1 MPDLYDVIIIGG
13 GPGGYVAAI
22 RAAQL
27 GGRVALVEME
37 RIGGCCLNRGCI
49 PTKTL
54 YRSVED
60 YLDVLHAGR
69 FGVDIQG
76 EIKVNF
82 ANMMARKDEVVDTL
96 VGTVIELL
104 KAHRVDLYDGLGTI
118 LEPGLVR
125 VKPSEYFPSAE
136 TQDIRG
142 KTIIIATGSKSQKV
156 PIPGTDLPGVVTSRG
171 LLNLKTFPKSLVV
184 VGASV
189 VGLEFASMFNA
200 LGSKVTVLGRKTF
213 MKSADEQLA
222 KRFRSLLVRAGVAV
236 TIGVDFKEIV
246 QTDEGLLRVHY
257 AQRDRED
264 YAEGEVVLLSTGR
277 TPYTQGLGVEDL
289 RLKMDG
295 PKLLVNPYME
305 TSVPG
310 VYAIGDVL
318 GTYMMAHSAS
328 YEGEVAVENAL
339 GHRRAADYR
348 AVPYAIFTL
357 PQVAGVGLTEQE
369 AKEKGI
375 DYVVARFP
383 FSASGKALAIGD
395 QEGQIRMICE
405 REGDGLGGRVL
416 GVHIMG
422 PQAADL
428 VAEATVAIQLN
439 ATAKEIAETIH
450 AHPTLP
456 ESLMEAAKAAAF
468 GEAIHYRKV

>member
-37 RIGGCCLNRGCI
+37 RVGGCCLNRGCI

-60 YLDVLHAGR
+60 YLDVLHAR
-69 FGVDIQG
+69 DFGVDIQG
-76 EIKVNF
+76 EVKINF
-82 ANMMARKDEVVDTL
+82 ARMMARKSEVVETL
-96 VGTVIELL
+96 VTTVIDLL
-104 KAHRVDLYDGLGTI
+104 KAHRVDIYDGLGTI

-136 TQDIRG
+136 TRDIHG
-142 KTIIIATGSKSQKV
+142 EKIIIATGSKSQKV

-171 LLNLKTFPKSLVV
+171 LLNLTTFPKSMVV

-213 MKSADEQLA
+213 MKSADDQLA
-222 KRFRSLLVRAGVAV
+222 KRFKGLMARAGVAV
-236 TIGVDFKEIV
+236 TVGVDFKEIT
-246 QTDEGLLRVHY
+246 QSDEGTLRVHY
-257 AQRDRED
+257 AQRDKED

-277 TPYTQGLGVEDL
+277 TPYTDGLAVGDL
-289 RLKMDG
+289 GLKMDG
-295 PKLLVNPYME
+295 AKLVVNQYLE
-305 TSVPG
+305 TNVPG
-310 VYAIGDVL
+310 IYAIGDVL

-339 GHRRAADYR
+339 GRRRAADYR
-348 AVPYAIFTL
+348 AVPYAIFTM
-357 PQVAGVGLTEQE
+357 PQVAGVGLTEQD
-369 AKEKGI
+369 AKQKGI

-395 QEGQIRMICE
+395 QEGQIRIICE
-405 REGDGLGGRVL
+405 KESDGLGGKVL
-416 GVHIMG
+416 CVHIMG
-422 PQAADL
+422 PEAADL
-428 VAEATVAIQLN
+428 IAEATTAIQLN

-456 ESLMEAAKAAAF
+456 EAFMEAAKAAAF